1 MNLNI
6 LMLMA
11 SNNQILQVKAM
22 DSKEP
27 PTYQEATDSSSS
39 FAVPKVVISS
49 TALNQTTNSCSS
61 CEAEVS
67 GGNFC
72 SHCGKSLVHTSQ
84 PTSHLTYN
92 RLPPINSG
100 QPSTVAL
107 SSPVSVD
114 TKHKLDMA
122 HKVGKRL
129 VYDFE
134 KVSCCPWQ
142 TVGLDPKVKDQI
154 PWELE
159 GKGITKEQWWD
170 WMVELMRNQKRAPS
184 IAGCLC
190 MFCIPGGVV
199 QSILCAL
206 FCPISMDHCLTC
218 LPCFY
223 GDWYVGLRKWQDDVN
238 FVLNQYD
245 MHVKLITYKPWQKAP
260 MSKLHGS
267 RIAGKDHNY
276 EMSMMVISLTEDETE
291 KLKLESW
298 DQGVHDTCT
307 SGIGRLL

>member
-1 MNLNI
+1 
-6 LMLMA
+6 MA
-11 SNNQILQVKAM
+11 ANNQILQVRAM
-22 DSKEP
+22 DSDNP
-27 PTYQEATDSSSS
+27 PTYHEATELSVYT
-39 FAVPKVVISS
+39 VPHVVNCPKN
-49 TALNQTTNSCSS
+49 ANNLKTNFCTN
-61 CEAEVS
+61 CDKDVA

-72 SHCGKSLVHTSQ
+72 CDCGKALVQTTQ
-84 PTSHLTYN
+84 PLSISNLNNH
-92 RLPPINSG
+92 RLPPINAR
-100 QPSTVAL
+100 QSTTV
-107 SSPVSVD
+107 SIPSPVTID
-114 TKHKLDMA
+114 TNHKLDMA

-129 VYDFE
+129 IYDFE

-159 GKGITKEQWWD
+159 RKRITKKQWND
-170 WMVELMRNQKRAPS
+170 WMTDLMKNQKRAPS
-184 IAGCLC
+184 IAGCLY
-190 MFCIPGGVV
+190 MFCIPGGIA

-206 FCPISMDHCLTC
+206 FCPISMDHCLTW

-223 GDWYVGLRKWQDDVN
+223 GDWYSGLRKWQDQVN
-238 FVLNQYD
+238 SVLNLHD

-260 MSKLHGS
+260 MSKLHGT

-291 KLKLESW
+291 KLKMESW